1 MPQGYR
7 APVGVSSVI
16 FPLELE
22 PRAGMARI
30 YTRKGDDGST
40 GLFDGTRVPK
50 DHLRTEAYGDVD
62 ELSAAVGVARAFAED
77 PSTGTFLLGI
87 QKDLLA
93 LGARLAD
100 PKFEARKVK
109 PKTILSADR
118 IAEFERLMDQAD
130 AGLPPLKG
138 FILRGGT
145 RGASFL
151 HLACTVCRR
160 AERRIVTLSKQ
171 VSVPPIVLQYMNRLS
186 DLLFVLARVEN
197 KRSGEEQIDW

>member
-1 MPQGYR
+1 MPQGFR

-22 PRAGMARI
+22 SPAGMARI

-62 ELSAAVGVARAFAED
+62 ELSAALGVARTFVEDAEI
-77 PSTGTFLLGI
+77 GTLLLGI

-100 PKFEARKVK
+100 PKFDARKVK
-109 PKTILSADR
+109 PKTVLSADR
-118 IAEFERLMDQAD
+118 VGEFEQTIDRYE

-138 FILRGGT
+138 FILRGGA
-145 RGASFL
+145 RGAAFL
-151 HLACTVCRR
+151 HFACTVCRR

-171 VSVPPIVLQYMNRLS
+171 VSVPAIVFQYMNRLS

>member
-1 MPQGYR
+1 MSQGFL
-7 APVGVSSVI
+7 ATVGVSSVI
-16 FPLELE
+16 FPLKLE
-22 PRAGMARI
+22 SPAGMVRI

-62 ELSAAVGVARAFAED
+62 ELSAALGVARAFVEDAEIA
-77 PSTGTFLLGI
+77 PLLLGI

-100 PKFEARKVK
+100 PKFDARKVK
-109 PKTILSADR
+109 PKTVLSADR
-118 IAEFERLMDQAD
+118 VAEFERLMDHYD
-130 AGLPPLKG
+130 TGLPPLKG

-145 RGASFL
+145 HGASFL
-151 HLACTVCRR
+151 HFACTVCRR

-171 VSVPPIVLQYMNRLS
+171 VSIPPIVIQYMNRLS

-197 KRSGEEQIDW
+197 KRGGEEQIDW